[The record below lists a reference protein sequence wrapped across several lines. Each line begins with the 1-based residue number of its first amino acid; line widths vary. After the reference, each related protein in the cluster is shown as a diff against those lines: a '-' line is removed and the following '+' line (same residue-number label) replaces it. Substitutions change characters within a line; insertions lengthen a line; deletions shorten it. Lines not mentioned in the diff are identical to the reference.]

1 MNHINTNIILVFIV
15 VLLLLFALKDNAQVN
30 KFVSNF
36 VNKYK
41 TNKSLI
47 DTFTVLDDA
56 NVNTNTNTNNITYD
70 YLLTNGTLFYLYNS
84 RAFEKEGENPK
95 VFETLDEVTAFRKKT
110 NTPPLEVTNIYIKK
124 NTDDPVEN
132 YERDCG
138 KEIAPF
144 NSRMNTCLAYSKNI
158 ETLNKNKSILDDMNA
173 SDHQLESCIL
183 KKVLEDNPDLTP
195 ETYNE
200 KEIKYMNQFF

>member
-1 MNHINTNIILVFIV
+1 MNHNNTNIILVFIII
-15 VLLLLFALKDNAQVN
+15 LLLLIAMKDNVQVN
-30 KFVSNF
+30 TFVSKF
-36 VNKYK
+36 VNKCK
-41 TNKSLI
+41 GNKSLI
-47 DTFTVLDDA
+47 DNFVVLDNA
-56 NVNTNTNTNNITYD
+56 NANTNITYD

-95 VFETLDEVTAFRKKT
+95 VFETLDEAEAFRKQT
-110 NTPPLEVTNIYIKK
+110 NTPQLEVTNIYIKK

-132 YERDCG
+132 YERECA
-138 KEIAPF
+138 KEISPF
-144 NSRMNTCLAYSKNI
+144 NFKMNTCFAYSKNI

-173 SDHQLESCIL
+173 SDHQLEACIL